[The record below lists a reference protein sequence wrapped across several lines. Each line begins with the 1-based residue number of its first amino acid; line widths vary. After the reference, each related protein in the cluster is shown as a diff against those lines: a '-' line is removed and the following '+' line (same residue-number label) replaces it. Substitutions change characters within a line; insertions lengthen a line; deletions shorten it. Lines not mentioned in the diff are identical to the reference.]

1 MLARLSDRLAAF
13 FRATAPDPFVI
24 AVLLTLI
31 TILLALLRTDASL
44 RDTISAWAGASPD
57 NSAKLTTN
65 GLWKLLAFAMQ
76 MCLILITGHA
86 LAASRPISRILD
98 TLAGVPRSAPAA
110 AIIVALV
117 ACLLGVINWG
127 FGLVGGA
134 IIARRVGES
143 LNRRGISVHY
153 PLLCACAYVCMMVWH
168 GGLSGSAPLSAST
181 RDGLDASLP
190 KAFAAT
196 VEPIPLTNTLFS
208 TLNLVTTGGL
218 LIIIPLAA
226 ALLTPRRGIQP
237 ITDFSTSSP
246 TADDPPSAET
256 TPQQLGALPRFLEN
270 TPFINYTLA
279 ALIGVWAFGYYFPA
293 GNTPSGVTNLSLDAV
308 NLSMFMLCLLLH
320 ATPRRFISAIDEAAK
335 GCGGI
340 IIQFP
345 LYAGIMGIMV
355 GTGLTQDLADT
366 IAAGSNQTT
375 LPLMTFLAA
384 SVINL
389 FIPSGGGQWA
399 VQGPIALEAAHQ
411 IGVPAQKMVMAIAY
425 GDQLTNMLQPFWA
438 LPLLAITGVKARDI
452 IGYTAVLMVIGGLWI
467 SLCLLL
473 L

>member
-24 AVLLTLI
+24 AVLLTIL
-31 TILLALLRTDASL
+31 TILLALWRTDASL
-44 RDTISAWAGASPD
+44 SATISAWAGADAD
-57 NSAKLTTN
+57 NTTKLTTN

-86 LAASRPISRILD
+86 LAASRPVSRALD
-98 TLAGVPRSAPAA
+98 AIADIPRSAPTAA
-110 AIIVALV
+110 VTVAAV

-134 IIARRVGES
+134 IIARRVGQS
-143 LNRRGISVHY
+143 LARRGINVHY

-181 RDGLDASLP
+181 REGLDNSLP

-196 VEPIPLTNTLFS
+196 LEPIPLNATLFS

-218 LIIIPLAA
+218 LIIIPLTA
-226 ALLTPRRGIQP
+226 ALLTPRRAVQP
-237 ITDFSTSSP
+237 MTDFLPTTPPSPTTDSTSSR
-246 TADDPPSAET
+246 
-256 TPQQLGALPRFLEN
+256 QLGALPRFLED
-270 TPFINYTLA
+270 TPVINLLLA
-279 ALIGVWAFGYYFPA
+279 AMIGVWAFGYYFPA
-293 GNTPSGVTNLSLDAV
+293 GDASSGITNLSLDAV
-308 NLSMFMLCLLLH
+308 NLTMLMLCLMLH
-320 ATPRRFISAIDEAAK
+320 GTPRRFINAVDEAAK

-345 LYAGIMGIMV
+345 LYAGIMGIMI
-355 GTGLTQDLADT
+355 GTGLTQDLANT
-366 IAAGSNQTT
+366 IASGSTPTT
-375 LPLMTFLAA
+375 LPLMTFFAA
-384 SVINL
+384 SLINL

-399 VQGPIALEAAHQ
+399 VQGPIALEAARQ
-411 IGVPAQKMVMAIAY
+411 IGVPAEKMVMAIAY

-452 IGYTAVLMVIGGLWI
+452 IGYTAVFMVIGALWI
-467 SLCLLL
+467 SLCLLML
-473 L
+473 